1 MTQGSRGT
9 AGYVR
14 LYNNKEYNKD
24 YYDRN
29 KLKIKRRKQRKQEAE
44 ERYLEF
50 YKKQQAAGVH

>member
-1 MTQGSRGT
+1 MTQGSVGT

-14 LYNNKEYNKD
+14 LYNNKAYNKD
-24 YYDRN
+24 YYERN